1 VVDTLEARLECEYRD
16 IPWAVIEAS
25 IRAVWVTEH
34 PSRPSSPRPVNTEG
48 DVDVGVNAGGDQV
61 GSSRRSGLPPMSAT
75 HVTAGGIAPSYGYF
89 KFMPD
94 MISVTPLLVGRRDI
108 LTWKEVIEP
117 QLEMAGLMGFAA
129 GTVATPSEHYPDMA
143 RGADDASADGRPGDN
158 DRLLQLGMTTSCH
171 DEDVWRATL
180 HGVVRHPCPEG
191 APEQLI
197 SYILRDKA
205 MQEGEQTLELLL
217 QANYVASAKQGGRP
231 GQRGQSSGGGSSGSR
246 PAKDADKK
254 KSAKDS
260 GRGGGSRRREVAEG
274 GWLGVARRASTPRKE
289 KQSTEPSTS
298 AKDADSSAGGKGRE
312 DKEASCSLV
321 GVVEPTVSLAP
332 EAGEDFQAMATAVH
346 ANPTVVLLDSGCSH
360 HLMGTKEVFVDLQ
373 PSGDVKHVRGFNE
386 ALQDVQGWGT
396 VALQGEAG
404 KQVLIPDVLY
414 VPGVHANL

>member
-1 VVDTLEARLECEYRD
+1 
-16 IPWAVIEAS
+16 
-25 IRAVWVTEH
+25 
-34 PSRPSSPRPVNTEG
+34 
-48 DVDVGVNAGGDQV
+48 
-61 GSSRRSGLPPMSAT
+61 MSAT

-129 GTVATPSEHYPDMA
+129 GTVATPSEHYPDM
-143 RGADDASADGRPGDN
+143 
-158 DRLLQLGMTTSCH
+158 
-171 DEDVWRATL
+171 
-180 HGVVRHPCPEG
+180 G

-274 GWLGVARRASTPRKE
+274 GRPGVARRASTPRKE
-289 KQSTEPSTS
+289 KQSTESSTS
-298 AKDADSSAGGKGRE
+298 AKDADSSEGGKGRE

-346 ANPTVVLLDSGCSH
+346 VNLAVVLLDSGCSH
-360 HLMGTKEVFVDLQ
+360 HLMGTREVFVDLQ

-414 VPGVHANL
+414 VPGMHANL